1 MHAASAL
8 KLLSLLSASP
18 ILLASSSAASVRSP
32 VLLPP
37 SACKLPNRSPRDDV
51 ALGFPRIANR
61 LISTGNVSLA
71 ALFVDFSD
79 APAAQSPAAFAAAL
93 APAGAFYAAASRGAL
108 ALALA
113 PRLASTLRMPAPST
127 AYSFATFDQQ
137 RSYLRAAS
145 AAAVDAG
152 YNFSGFDSIIVLA
165 APTPAL
171 PNGPAFCAEPGQGF
185 SAGGLYLENA
195 ATSGDDFKYWGYKW
209 LNHELSHTFGLVD
222 LYSFGG
228 SPQFGFTGQWG
239 IMGDIAGAAPEFFGW
254 ERWLLGWIGDDA
266 VACVGA
272 GSGQRFALAPIEA
285 AAGGRSGDL
294 LLIVV
299 PTGPTTAVA
308 VEFRAAAGFD
318 AAIPKPGLLV
328 YTLDTA
334 VATGEG
340 PLRVLPLNASDNSKL
355 DATLAVGESLVFA
368 GVRVTHASDGVVELD
383 VVSSG

>member
-1 MHAASAL
+1 MVSAFV
-8 KLLSLLSASP
+8 LLTLHFLVLS
-18 ILLASSSAASVRSP
+18 ASSSAF
-32 VLLPP
+32 LPP
-37 SACKLPNRSPRDDV
+37 SKCKLPNRSPRDDV

-71 ALFVDFSD
+71 VLFVDFSD
-79 APAAQSPAAFAAAL
+79 APATQTPAAFAAAL
-93 APAGAFYAAASRGAL
+93 APAAAFYTAVSRGAL

-127 AYSFATFDQQ
+127 AYSFSTFDEQ
-137 RSYLRAAS
+137 RAYLSAAS
-145 AAAVDAG
+145 AAAVG
-152 YNFSGFDSIIVLA
+152 GGFNFSGFDSIVVMA

-171 PNGPAFCAEPGQGF
+171 PDGPAFCAEPGKGF
-185 SAGGLYLENA
+185 VAGGLYLENA
-195 ATSGDDFKYWGYKW
+195 VTSGNDFASWGSKW

-228 SPQFGFTGQWG
+228 GGAQFQFTGQWG
-239 IMGDIAGAAPEFFGW
+239 IMGDIAGAGPEFFGW
-254 ERWLLGWIGDDA
+254 ERWLLGWIGDDS

-272 GSGQRFALAPIEA
+272 GSAQRFTLAPIEA
-285 AAGGRSGDL
+285 AAAGSGRRGGGDTL
-294 LLIVV
+294 LLVV

-308 VEFRAAAGFD
+308 VELRAAVGYD
-318 AAIPKPGLLV
+318 ARIPKPGLLV

-340 PLRVLPLNASDNSKL
+340 PLRVLPLNSSDNAKL
-355 DATLAVGESLVFA
+355 DATLAVGESLAFA

-383 VVSSG
+383 VS